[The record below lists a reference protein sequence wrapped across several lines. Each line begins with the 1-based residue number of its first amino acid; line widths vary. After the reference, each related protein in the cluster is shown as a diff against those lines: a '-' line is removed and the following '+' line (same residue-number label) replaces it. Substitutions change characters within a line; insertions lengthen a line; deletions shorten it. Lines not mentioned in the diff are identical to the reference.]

1 MINISGNYLLE
12 SPRQRVWPLLFEPD
26 WLMGMI
32 PGCEELVQ
40 VAPNEYRGQIRV
52 GLAAVSGVYDT
63 CVLIKEFEQ
72 PYACCFEGEVIGP
85 TGTIKGEAIFH
96 LDDTGQSCKLNYT
109 ANALITGALAKLNPR
124 FIDGAVQTLLQIGF
138 RKMNQR
144 LRSMT
149 AEIIELNHFDN
160 YT

>member
-63 CVLIKEFEQ
+63 CVLIKEIEL
-72 PYACCFEGEVIGP
+72 PYICCFEGEVIGS
-85 TGTIKGEAIFH
+85 TGTIKGEATFR
-96 LDDTGQSCKLNYT
+96 LEDSGQNCNLTYT
-109 ANALITGALAKLNPR
+109 AKALISGALAKLNPR
-124 FIDGAVQTLLQIGF
+124 FIEGAVQTLMQIGF
-138 RKMNQR
+138 MKMNQR
-144 LRSMT
+144 LRST
-149 AEIIELNHFDN
+149 TVEITE
-160 YT
+160 